1 MEYSKETRRKWI
13 KNNYIKIIKFGLQ
26 KENKPKLEHEE
37 QRGKRRRNCSL
48 DFGPKNVH
56 QMNYKILKIKW
67 YTWEN
72 PKPPKDA

>member
-1 MEYSKETRRKWI
+1 MKSMENSKETRIKKKKLI
-13 KNNYIKIIKFGLQ
+13 KNKKIRLKKKKR

-56 QMNYKILKIKW
+56 QSKLKHKILK
-67 YTWEN
+67 
-72 PKPPKDA
+72 